1 MLPYSV
7 FRDAKQIF
15 HALKLLFYIMKQ
27 RFHALKYEIT
37 VTACVMLPVCVRV
50 PCGMLLLPEPYFQ
63 PMNMRAASAEW
74 WSKKRL

>member
-1 MLPYSV
+1 MLHYSV
-7 FRDAKQIF
+7 FRDAKQVF

-27 RFHALKYEIT
+27 RFHALKYKSI
-37 VTACVMLPVCVRV
+37 VASCVMLSVCVRLSCVV
-50 PCGMLLLPEPYFQ
+50 PLLPEPYFQ

>member
-7 FRDAKQIF
+7 FRDAKQVF

-27 RFHALKYEIT
+27 RFHALKYKSI
-37 VTACVMLPVCVRV
+37 VASCVMLSMCVRLSCV
-50 PCGMLLLPEPYFQ
+50 MPLLPEPYFQ